1 MGLDNGFIV
10 TSNKRKI
17 TRDMLPSCLDYP
29 FDSKYDDDKGPE
41 IIYWRKNWGLRNQ
54 IVHLCRTN
62 DDFYYIIDDVKQV
75 EDIIKII
82 TYFLDEKIWDNEGQ
96 SIWTYDEIK
105 ATLKNNIADLT
116 VIKNFMVD
124 NPDVFLLFYDSY

>member
-29 FDSKYDDDKGPE
+29 FDSKYDDGQGPE
-41 IIYWRKNWGLRNQ
+41 IIYWRKYWGLRNQ
-54 IVHLCRTN
+54 IVHLCKTN
-62 DDFYYIIDDVKQV
+62 DNFYYIIDDVKQID
-75 EDIIKII
+75 DIIKII
-82 TYFLDEKIWDNEGQ
+82 TYFLNEEVWDNEGQ
-96 SIWTYDEIK
+96 SIWTYDEVK
-105 ATLKNNIADLT
+105 ATLKNNIADLII
-116 VIKNFMVD
+116 IKNFIVD